1 MKYSLL
7 FFLISCLFA
16 FAPVQDAL
24 YDVIIKNGTIYDGS
38 GEKPFHGDI
47 ALRGEKIVKIGDLGN
62 AVAPKII
69 DASGRAV
76 APGFINVL
84 SWAANPLLE
93 DGRSMSN
100 IKQGVTLEVFGEG
113 WSMGP
118 VPGNNQ
124 EWNTLDEF
132 LVHLGNKGVSTNI
145 ASFVGATTV
154 RQYVLGNANR
164 KPNERELDHMRK
176 LVRQAMEDG
185 ALGLGSSLIYAP
197 AFFADTEELI
207 ELSKV
212 AAEYNGIY
220 ISHLRSEGNRIEES
234 VDELIQIAREAG
246 IRAEIFHLK
255 AAGEPNWHKLDNVIN
270 KIQSAR
276 NEGLEISANMY
287 TYTAASTSLAAIMPP
302 WTNEG
307 GHAAWIRRLKDP
319 VIRKQIVE
327 EIQSDSNDWENFYLA
342 AGTSEN
348 IILTGLS
355 KQKLRHYNGQS
366 LAKIAEQRDTHPI
379 EAAIDLTIED
389 NRRIGAVYFL
399 MSDENVKRQIQLPW
413 MSFGSDGG
421 SFSDKMGSM
430 IHPRAFGNFARLLGK
445 YVRDEQVIPLEEAI
459 YKLTALP
466 AKNLRIDNRGRLKEG
481 FKGDIVIFNPETIR
495 DHATYE
501 KPHRYASG
509 VKHVFVNGIQV
520 LENGKHTLAKPGQ
533 VVRRSS
539 K

>member
-1 MKYSLL
+1 MKLTFVLL
-7 FFLISCLFA
+7 ILFCISA
-16 FAPVQDAL
+16 FAPMQEAP

-38 GEKPFHGDI
+38 GDKPFIGDVAI
-47 ALRGEKIVKIGDLGN
+47 RGERIVRMGDLSD
-62 AVAPKII
+62 ASAPKII

-76 APGFINVL
+76 SPGFINVL
-84 SWAANPLLE
+84 SWAANPLLS
-93 DGRSMSN
+93 DGRSMSD

-118 VPGNNQ
+118 IPGDDE

-132 LVHLGNKGVSTNI
+132 LRHLVDKGVSTNV

-164 KPNERELDHMRK
+164 APDESELEQMRG

-185 ALGLGSSLIYAP
+185 ALGLGTSLIYAP
-197 AFFADTEELI
+197 AFFAKTEELI
-207 ELSKV
+207 ELSRV
-212 AAEYNGIY
+212 AAEYDGIY
-220 ISHLRSEGNRIEES
+220 ISHIRSEGNMFEES
-234 VDELIQIAREAG
+234 VDELIRIAREAN

-255 AAGEPNWHKLDNVIN
+255 AAGEPNWYKLEKVID
-270 KIQSAR
+270 KIETAR
-276 NEGLEISANMY
+276 AAGLEISANMY

-307 GHAAWIRRLKDP
+307 GHREWIRRLKDP
-319 VIRKQIVE
+319 DIRKQIVK
-327 EIQSDSNDWENFYLA
+327 EIQTPSDDWENFYLA
-342 AGTSEN
+342 AGTPDN
-348 IILTGLS
+348 IILTGLRS
-355 KQKLRHYNGQS
+355 DNLSHLNGKS
-366 LAKIAEQRDTHPI
+366 LTEIAELRGTHPI
-379 EAAIDLTIED
+379 ETAIDLTIED

-421 SFSDKMGSM
+421 SFSDRMGTM

-445 YVRDEQVIPLEEAI
+445 YVREEQVIPLEEAI
-459 YKLTALP
+459 FKMTALP
-466 AKNLRIDNRGRLKEG
+466 AHNLRIGNRGSLKEG
-481 FKGDIVIFNPETIR
+481 YQADIVIFDPETII
-495 DHATYE
+495 DYATYE
-501 KPHRYASG
+501 NPHQYAGG
-509 VKHVFVNGIQV
+509 VDHVFVNGVQV
-520 LENGKHTLAKPGQ
+520 LENGKHTRAKPGQ